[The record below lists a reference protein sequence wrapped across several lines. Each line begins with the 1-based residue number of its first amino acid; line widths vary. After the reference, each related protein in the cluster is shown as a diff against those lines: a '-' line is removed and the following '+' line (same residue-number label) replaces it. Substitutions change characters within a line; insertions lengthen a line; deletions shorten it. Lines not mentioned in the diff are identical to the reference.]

1 LILRGFSP
9 NQGTKRACRIKS
21 LQRNSQPKPL
31 AKTKAVRSVLAD
43 WGLGEQATTALVDI
57 LIALLRHDYSFQAL
71 HDMLVQVEMNLDDE
85 FNPEC
90 AQ

>member
-1 LILRGFSP
+1 MSHQKLTAKFPTEAAGEIL
-9 NQGTKRACRIKS
+9 
-21 LQRNSQPKPL
+21 
-31 AKTKAVRSVLAD
+31 TKAVRSVLAD
-43 WGLGEQATTALVDI
+43 WGLGEQATTALVDV

-85 FNPEC
+85 FNPEG